1 MNTIFHLR
9 IVDGVVDAA
18 HSEGGCEVGGVTA
31 HHQEDKQPPGGRHH
45 PAGHRPGK
53 KYRLHKKSLKLL
65 SIHLCR
71 KINFYSSWNV

>member
-18 HSEGGCEVGGVTA
+18 DREGGCEVGGVAA
-31 HHQEDKQPPGGRHH
+31 HHQQHEQPPGGRHH

-53 KYRLHKKSLKLL
+53 QWIIKTVLL
-65 SIHLCR
+65 
-71 KINFYSSWNV
+71 